1 MLIMVYKEYSEE
13 KYKGSSSIDICFK
26 IGIASSLKRQS
37 VSFQNFGELFLHQS
51 FSPTS

>member
-13 KYKGSSSIDICFK
+13 NYKINSSIEICFK
-26 IGIASSLKRQS
+26 TGVASSLKRQS
-37 VSFQNFGELFLHQS
+37 VSFQNFGDLFLHQS